1 MWASLGL
8 YLIYYFS
15 LSVTA
20 GGSCG
25 MKSKQQASS
34 GTDCCSALELIAFPK
49 FSCLIPVAFC
59 KTCFF
64 SSIVSWLTVLCWII
78 EVRSLASQDTVLEL
92 WFLRIIWGSFILL
105 QVWLGFFSDER
116 FRKMNFICLFYYF
129 YSERPFFYVIWGL
142 SMLR

>member
-105 QVWLGFFSDER
+105 QVWLGFFLMKDLEKWILYAFSIISTLKD
-116 FRKMNFICLFYYF
+116 
-129 YSERPFFYVIWGL
+129 L
-142 SMLR
+142 SFMSYEG